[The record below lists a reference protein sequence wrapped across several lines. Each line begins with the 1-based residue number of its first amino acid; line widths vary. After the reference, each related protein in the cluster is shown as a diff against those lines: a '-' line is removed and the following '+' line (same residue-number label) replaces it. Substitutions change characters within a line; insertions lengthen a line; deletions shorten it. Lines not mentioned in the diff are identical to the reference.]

1 MLKPNKLANN
11 NFLSSLDLSTD
22 EVLHILDLANNF
34 KNKKL
39 NIDLGNKVL
48 GLIFD
53 KSSTRTRVSF
63 QVAMTRLGGTTIDL
77 NPTTSQIGRGEPI
90 KDTARVLSRYCDVIA
105 IRTFDHSDLEEYAK
119 WSTKPVINALTDLE
133 HPCQALADFM
143 TIKEEFLD
151 FKDVVL
157 TFIGD
162 GNNVANSLILCGA
175 LLGVEVRIACPK
187 GYEPNSLL
195 IDKAYEIYKNKNLL
209 KITNDPNTA
218 VLGANVLYTDVW
230 SSMGE
235 ENQKE
240 EKDKYLPSFFIS
252 QILDVVTLEKLK
264 FSKADIAKTKLL
276 RKWHLFLKNKNIA
289 QLDEFDRFKLHQE
302 LEMFLPSFIFYL
314 PQNSQL
320 DWLHKWRDNDDKLFH
335 PSNLVNGDLIKKNL
349 EIKDGP
355 ILGELLQYLSQELA
369 YKRLNNFDEAI
380 YKAKQWIEQNAPK
393 CD

>member
-11 NFLSSLDLSTD
+11 NFLSSLDLSTKD
-22 EVLHILDLANNF
+22 VLHILDLATNF

-105 IRTFDHSDLEEYAK
+105 IRTFDHLDLEEYAK

-133 HPCQALADFM
+133 HPCQALADFL

-187 GYEPNSLL
+187 GYEPNSLV

-209 KITNDPNTA
+209 KITNDPYTA
-218 VLGANVLYTDVW
+218 VSGANVLYTDVW

-235 ENQKE
+235 ENKKE
-240 EKDKYLPSFFIS
+240 MKDKDFDGYTIDSDLVKEACKDVIILHCLPAYRNKEITDELIESENSRIFE
-252 QILDVVTLEKLK
+252 QAENRMHVQQ
-264 FSKADIAKTKLL
+264 ALL
-276 RKWHLFLKNKNIA
+276 
-289 QLDEFDRFKLHQE
+289 
-302 LEMFLPSFIFYL
+302 SC
-314 PQNSQL
+314 
-320 DWLHKWRDNDDKLFH
+320 
-335 PSNLVNGDLIKKNL
+335 
-349 EIKDGP
+349 
-355 ILGELLQYLSQELA
+355 LLA
-369 YKRLNNFDEAI
+369 
-380 YKAKQWIEQNAPK
+380 
-393 CD
+393 